1 MSRFSRHE
9 DEMDRAEREAFQ
21 QEMAQCVRDSPEIAG
36 MIEAQ
41 IFLKKMAHRMAHIDA
56 MRLELREMFAL
67 HATLAYDPAKPYD
80 GMSRTNDRQQLQRR
94 IWQAEIDLQHEI
106 K

>member
-1 MSRFSRHE
+1 MRK
-9 DEMDRAEREAFQ
+9 DLDLQDLEAARV
-21 QEMAQCVRDSPEIAG
+21 EAMQCVRDSPEIAG

-41 IFLKKMAHRMAHIDA
+41 NSGKKMAHRMAHRMAHIDA
-56 MRLELREMFAL
+56 MKIELREMFAL
-67 HATLAYDPAKPYD
+67 HATLSYDPAKPYD

-94 IWQAEIDLQHEI
+94 IWQAEIDLQHEV

>member
-1 MSRFSRHE
+1 MRK
-9 DEMDRAEREAFQ
+9 DLDLQDLEAARV
-21 QEMAQCVRDSPEIAG
+21 ESMQCVRDSPEIAG

-41 IFLKKMAHRMAHIDA
+41 NFRKKMAHRMAHIDA

-67 HATLAYDPAKPYD
+67 HATLGYDPAKPYA
-80 GMSRTNDRQQLQRR
+80 GMARTDERQQLQRR